1 MPKKLTASPEVYSR
15 PLAHSELSYFLPSRE
30 DGVNDMYLHLGFKAP
45 AALVTA
51 ERVLEAWTVIRGRHP
66 LLAST
71 VKMDPW
77 NYEHASF
84 VYTPPISP
92 EAAIAEARNSFS
104 FGHASKD
111 ILIDSFLNGP
121 RTLHPGHLSHLFLSA
136 DPYVS
141 SSENST
147 RKERFDLLI
156 CATHYLADLTAVH
169 MIADE
174 LFTLLVS
181 CPLTPSPATPNSIY
195 AVLAEEFT
203 NRNVEQ
209 LRGEWEALPSPL
221 EHRIPV
227 TSIGKFRSAVHKLD
241 YARSQSRLIG
251 GHAFPRAVGSED
263 RKHTVLLQAS
273 FTNERTKAIL
283 KQCKANGVTVN
294 NCLFALCGLSWS
306 KINGDKTNDLP
317 LMMYSACNMR
327 AHCNTIPEGKQK
339 ADDSCYLAIGYFNIV
354 LPSFLPSDPSS
365 HRSTFWHRAKSVKTQ
380 CRDFNDTPFMFSR
393 AHLMAAERGN
403 RAKVWA
409 KEDDEK
415 AAGIWSPPP
424 KPAPS
429 QAQEPKPEP
438 LFPKAPSKALLGL
451 SLLGNLDPTYNH
463 ELYKTA
469 GLTLESLTTGPRQRR
484 GGMLLYGY
492 TFAGKLWLM
501 LSYDEN
507 AFDKATV
514 KAFWDGIIG
523 GLGEYF

>member
-1 MPKKLTASPEVYSR
+1 MSTFCSASFHDR
-15 PLAHSELSYFLPSRE
+15 KARAEL
-30 DGVNDMYLHLGFKAP
+30 VLHL
-45 AALVTA
+45 
-51 ERVLEAWTVIRGRHP
+51 H
-66 LLAST
+66 S
-71 VKMDPW
+71 
-77 NYEHASF
+77 
-84 VYTPPISP
+84 YTPPISP

-317 LMMYSACNMR
+317 LYVSSLVLFYSQLMTSRDEQNDVFRLQYAR
-327 AHCNTIPEGKQK
+327 SLQH
-339 ADDSCYLAIGYFNIV
+339 DSRRQTKSRRFV
-354 LPSFLPSDPSS
+354 LPCYRLLQHRPSLIPPIRPLITPLDLLASRQVCQDPMPRLQR
-365 HRSTFWHRAKSVKTQ
+365 HPVHVFT
-380 CRDFNDTPFMFSR
+380 CTP
-393 AHLMAAERGN
+393 
-403 RAKVWA
+403 
-409 KEDDEK
+409 
-415 AAGIWSPPP
+415 
-424 KPAPS
+424 
-429 QAQEPKPEP
+429 
-438 LFPKAPSKALLGL
+438 
-451 SLLGNLDPTYNH
+451 
-463 ELYKTA
+463 
-469 GLTLESLTTGPRQRR
+469 
-484 GGMLLYGY
+484 
-492 TFAGKLWLM
+492 
-501 LSYDEN
+501 
-507 AFDKATV
+507 
-514 KAFWDGIIG
+514 DGR
-523 GLGEYF
+523 